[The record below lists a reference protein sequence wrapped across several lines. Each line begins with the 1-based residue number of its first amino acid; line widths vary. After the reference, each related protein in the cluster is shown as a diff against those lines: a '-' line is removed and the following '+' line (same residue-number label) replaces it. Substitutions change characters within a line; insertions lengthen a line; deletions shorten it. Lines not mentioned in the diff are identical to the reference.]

1 MFDTIAHAIPLPLNT
16 SVGEIVRMVI
26 AEMSLAKLMSN
37 KDVTDSDIDKF
48 IDHTIAVVM
57 IIVTKHRQNSKK

>member
-1 MFDTIAHAIPLPLNT
+1 MFDTLVHAIPLPFNS
-16 SVGEIVRMVI
+16 SVGEIVRMVT
-26 AEMSLAKLMSN
+26 AEMSLATLMSS
-37 KDVTDSDIDKF
+37 KDDTDGVIDKF